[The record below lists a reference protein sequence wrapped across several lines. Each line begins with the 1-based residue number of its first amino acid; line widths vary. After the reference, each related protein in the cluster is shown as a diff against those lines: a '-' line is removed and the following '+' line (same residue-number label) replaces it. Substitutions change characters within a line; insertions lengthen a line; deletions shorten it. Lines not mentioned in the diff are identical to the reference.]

1 MYPKVGI
8 PTFVGT
14 SLRSGCHIY

>member
-1 MYPKVGI
+1 MSRYPDLL
-8 PTFVGT
+8 VGT